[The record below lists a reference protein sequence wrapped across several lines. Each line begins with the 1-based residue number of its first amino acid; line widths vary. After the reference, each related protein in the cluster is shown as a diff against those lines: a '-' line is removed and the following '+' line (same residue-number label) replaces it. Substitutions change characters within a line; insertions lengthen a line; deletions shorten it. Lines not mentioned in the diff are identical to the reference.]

1 MKCIHCETNSNLK
14 DRADGRCP
22 KCGHAFAFEPTTD
35 SLKMTDGLFNGAIQT
50 VSAKGELF
58 YTDRQLFWEIN
69 RFLEKKKLPGCTLGK
84 KKTPES
90 AVKPPQMSWS
100 DFQSTH
106 LPRWVAVHGRPEKL
120 VNATPAATAAP
131 VPAELQSY
139 SFDRAL
145 IVESAALA
153 AMLVAN
159 RFHFENNCAI
169 LSLDRK
175 YPAATTFETVLAM
188 LQRNP
193 NLAVF
198 TIHDCAA
205 PSLNMAQT
213 LRGPDWFPDLSVRI
227 FDLGLR
233 PGQLPKNGQLGFPG
247 VAPLPLPPAAE
258 ALSESERTWLSAGN
272 QVELSVLRPGKL
284 MKSVYMGF
292 SQASQYATG
301 DAWVDSG
308 YGFVYI
314 GDPYP
319 IWGGGVE
326 TSGMDS
332 GGYDSF
338 G

>member
-1 MKCIHCETNSNLK
+1 MKCIHCESNSNLK
-14 DRADGRCP
+14 ERSDGRCP

-35 SLKMTDGLFNGAIQT
+35 LLKMTDPLFNGAIQA

-58 YTDRQLFWEIN
+58 FTERQLFWEIN
-69 RFLEKKKLPGCTLGK
+69 RFLAKKALPGCALGK
-84 KKTPES
+84 KKGPENPVT
-90 AVKPPQMSWS
+90 APLMSWS
-100 DFQSTH
+100 DFQSTR
-106 LPRWVAVHGRPEKL
+106 LSRWIAVHGRPEKL

-145 IVESAALA
+145 IVESAAMA

-175 YPAATTFETVLAM
+175 YPATTTFDTVLAM

-198 TIHDCAA
+198 TVHDCTA
-205 PSLNMAQT
+205 SSFQMAHT
-213 LRGPDWFPDLSVRI
+213 LRAPEWFPDLSVRI

-233 PGQLPKNGQLGFPG
+233 PGQLPRKGLLGDPG
-247 VAPLPLPPAAE
+247 ASQIPLPPAAE
-258 ALSESERTWLSAGN
+258 ALSEAERNWLITGN
-272 QVELSVLRPGKL
+272 RVELATLRPGKL
-284 MKSVYMGF
+284 MKAIYMGF

-326 TSGMDS
+326 TSGMDA